1 MIQVTL
7 WAFDKRR
14 NSTKQPTT
22 TGTVYEG
29 ELKSAFSVS
38 GFELKLNM
46 TNQLVAPVFNYAY
59 IESFRRY
66 YFITDWYYDSGFWYA
81 VLAVDVLASY
91 KTEIGG
97 SLQFV
102 SRAYSNYNPL
112 IIDAS
117 YPTTG
122 EVSRSGDF
130 ITPASFW
137 GANPTGANG
146 LIVIGVVGASASGI
160 GAVTY
165 YAMSM
170 AVFNAFMNSMLSS
183 IAWANISTTE
193 ISAELQKAL
202 INPTQYITF
211 CRWFPI
217 DAGSFAQGGATTT
230 LSLGWW
236 TFNLSGTARVLNTVG
251 SAWVNRNNEMDI
263 PKHPQHTGRGLFTE
277 FSPYSSYMLKF
288 LPFGVFEIDSTELA
302 EKDTL
307 GIQVSCNLMTGD
319 SVLHLSA
326 KKTTDSA
333 YNWASPFLVAE
344 AQIGVPLPIGQVS
357 ANISNY
363 KNALVAGAVSGVDAI
378 ASKFA
383 G

>member
-7 WAFDKRR
+7 WSFDKRR
-14 NSTKQPTT
+14 NSTKQPSTAGTT
-22 TGTVYEG
+22 YEG

-46 TNQLVAPVFNYAY
+46 TNQLVAPVYNYAY

-91 KTEIGG
+91 KSEIGG

-102 SRAYSNYNPL
+102 TRSYSDYNSL

-122 EVSRSGDF
+122 EISRSGDS

-183 IAWANISTTE
+183 ISWANISTSE
-193 ISAELQKAL
+193 ISEELQKAL

-217 DAGSFAQGGATTT
+217 DAGSFTQGGATTT

-236 TFNLSGTARVLNTVG
+236 TFNLTGTARVLNTVG

-319 SVLHLSA
+319 AVLHLSA
-326 KKTTDSA
+326 KKTTDAA
-333 YNWASPFLVAE
+333 YNWASPFLIAE

-357 ANISNY
+357 ANMGNF
-363 KNALVAGAVSGVDAI
+363 KNALIAGAVSGIDAL
-378 ASKFA
+378 AAKFS

>member
-102 SRAYSNYNPL
+102 TRSYSDYNPL

-146 LIVIGVVGASASGI
+146 LIVIGVIGASASGI

-211 CRWFPI
+211 CRWYPI

-251 SAWVNRNNEMDI
+251 SALVNRNNEMDI

-326 KKTTDSA
+326 KKTTDGA

-357 ANISNY
+357 ANMSNF

>member
-46 TNQLVAPVFNYAY
+46 TNQLVAPVFNYSY

-97 SLQFV
+97 SLQFITR
-102 SRAYSNYNPL
+102 SYSDYNPL

-122 EVSRSGDF
+122 EISRSGDF

-146 LIVIGVVGASASGI
+146 LIVIGVIGASASGI

-183 IAWANISTTE
+183 IAWANISTAE

-211 CRWFPI
+211 CRWYPI

-326 KKTTDSA
+326 KKTTDAA

-357 ANISNY
+357 ANMSNF

>member
-7 WAFDKRR
+7 WTFDKRR

-146 LIVIGVVGASASGI
+146 LIVIGVIGASASGI

-211 CRWFPI
+211 CRWYPI

-236 TFNLSGTARVLNTVG
+236 TFNLTGTARVLNTVG

-326 KKTTDSA
+326 KKTTDA
-333 YNWASPFLVAE
+333 GYNWSSPFLVAE

-357 ANISNY
+357 ANMSNY

>member
-7 WAFDKRR
+7 WTFDKRR

-146 LIVIGVVGASASGI
+146 LIVIGVIGASASGI

-183 IAWANISTTE
+183 ISWASISTTE
-193 ISAELQKAL
+193 ISEELQKAL

-236 TFNLSGTARVLNTVG
+236 TFSLSGTARVLNTVG

-326 KKTTDSA
+326 KKTTDST

-357 ANISNY
+357 ANLSNY
-363 KNALVAGAVSGVDAI
+363 KNALVAGAVSGVDVI

>member
-102 SRAYSNYNPL
+102 TRSYSDYNPL

-122 EVSRSGDF
+122 EISRSGDF

-146 LIVIGVVGASASGI
+146 LIVIGVIGASASGI

-211 CRWFPI
+211 CRWYPI

-236 TFNLSGTARVLNTVG
+236 TFNLTGTARVLNTVG

-326 KKTTDSA
+326 KKTTDAA

-357 ANISNY
+357 ANMSNF